1 LIPKKGGLITHD
13 GSSIDAILRRTDMI
27 AAAATV
33 RGLSFFHSLQPQG
46 RQSRASMAET
56 RSNATTSLELVIRA
70 NAGDDAAVAALY
82 ERYRPRL
89 QRWAHNRLPP
99 MARGALQT
107 EDLVQDTLT
116 HVLGHL
122 TAFNPR
128 HEGAFQ
134 GYVRTALKNRIRDV
148 ARYQKRRGS
157 RDVLDSQILAEDA
170 SPLDIAV
177 GQETLDRY
185 DSALERLRP
194 EDRDLIIGRIEM
206 GLSYDEMRVMFERP
220 STAAVHMAL
229 SRALV
234 KLAEEM
240 AHERK
245 R

>member
-1 LIPKKGGLITHD
+1 
-13 GSSIDAILRRTDMI
+13 MI
-27 AAAATV
+27 ATATAIYRFPLMDDPLTRLGATKAAD
-33 RGLSFFHSLQPQG
+33 
-46 RQSRASMAET
+46 
-56 RSNATTSLELVIRA
+56 ATTSLELVIRA

-82 ERYRPRL
+82 ERYKPRL

-99 MARGALQT
+99 HARGALQT

-148 ARYQKRRGS
+148 ARWQKRRGS
-157 RDVLDSQILAEDA
+157 RDVLDSEMRGEDA
-170 SPLDIAV
+170 SPLDMAI

-185 DSALERLRP
+185 DRALERLRP
-194 EDRDLIIGRIEM
+194 DERDLIIARIEM
-206 GLSYDEMRVMFERP
+206 GLSNEEIRVMFEKP
-220 STAAVHMAL
+220 SQAAVHMAL
-229 SRALV
+229 SRALI

>member
-1 LIPKKGGLITHD
+1 
-13 GSSIDAILRRTDMI
+13 MI
-27 AAAATV
+27 AASAAV
-33 RGLSFFHSLQPQG
+33 RGIPFIEDLRPLIYRSP
-46 RQSRASMAET
+46 ATMAET

-82 ERYRPRL
+82 SRYKPRL

-99 MARGALQT
+99 HARGALQT

-148 ARYQKRRGS
+148 ARWQKRRGS
-157 RDVLDSQILAEDA
+157 RDVLDSEMKADDA
-170 SPLDIAV
+170 SPLDMAI
-177 GQETLDRY
+177 GQQTLERY
-185 DSALERLRP
+185 DRALERLRP
-194 EDRDLIIGRIEM
+194 EDRDLIIARIEM
-206 GLSYDEMRVMFERP
+206 GLSNDEMRVMFEKP
-220 STAAVHMAL
+220 SAAAVHMAL
-229 SRALV
+229 SRALI

>member
-1 LIPKKGGLITHD
+1 MIATAACTGGLPLITDLRPD
-13 GSSIDAILRRTDMI
+13 GRT
-27 AAAATV
+27 
-33 RGLSFFHSLQPQG
+33 
-46 RQSRASMAET
+46 SRAGMAET

-70 NAGDDAAVAALY
+70 NAGDDAAVTALY

-89 QRWAHNRLPP
+89 HRWAHNRLPP
-99 MARGALQT
+99 AARGALQT
-107 EDLVQDTLT
+107 DDLVQDTLT

-134 GYVRTALKNRIRDV
+134 GYVRKTLLNRIRDV
-148 ARYQKRRGS
+148 ARAQKRRGT
-157 RDVLDSQILAEDA
+157 RDALDSKIVADEA

-185 DSALERLRP
+185 DRALERLRP
-194 EDRDLIIGRIEM
+194 EDRDLIIARIEM
-206 GLSYDEMRVMFERP
+206 GLGFEEMRVMFEKP
-220 STAAVHMAL
+220 SAAAVHMAL
-229 SRALV
+229 SRALI

>member
-1 LIPKKGGLITHD
+1 
-13 GSSIDAILRRTDMI
+13 MI
-27 AAAATV
+27 AAAAAL
-33 RGLSFFHSLQPQG
+33 RGVPFIEDLRPLSRGPW
-46 RQSRASMAET
+46 ASMAET

-82 ERYRPRL
+82 ERYKPRL

-99 MARGALQT
+99 HARGALQT

-148 ARYQKRRGS
+148 ARWQKRRGS
-157 RDVLDSQILAEDA
+157 RDVLDTEIKADDA
-170 SPLDIAV
+170 SPLDVAI
-177 GQETLDRY
+177 GQQTLERY
-185 DSALERLRP
+185 DRALERLRP
-194 EDRDLIIGRIEM
+194 EDKDLIIARIEM
-206 GLSYDEMRVMFERP
+206 GLSNEEMRVMFEKP
-220 STAAVHMAL
+220 SAAAVHMAL

>member
-1 LIPKKGGLITHD
+1 
-13 GSSIDAILRRTDMI
+13 MI

-33 RGLSFFHSLQPQG
+33 REIPFITDLRRRG
-46 RQSRASMAET
+46 SRASMAET

-82 ERYRPRL
+82 ERYKPRL

-107 EDLVQDTLT
+107 EDLAQDTLT

-122 TAFNPR
+122 SAFNPR

-134 GYVRTALKNRIRDV
+134 GYVRTALMNRIRDV
-148 ARYQKRRGS
+148 ARSQKRRGT
-157 RDVLDSQILAEDA
+157 RDSLDDQLLAEDA
-170 SPLDIAV
+170 SPLDVAI
-177 GQETLDRY
+177 GRETLDRY
-185 DSALERLRP
+185 DRALERLRP
-194 EDRDLIIGRIEM
+194 EDRELIIARIEM
-206 GLSYDEMRVMFERP
+206 GLSYEDMRAMFERA
-220 STAAVHMAL
+220 SVGAVHMAL

>member
-1 LIPKKGGLITHD
+1 
-13 GSSIDAILRRTDMI
+13 MI
-27 AAAATV
+27 AAAAAL
-33 RGLSFFHSLQPQG
+33 RGIPFIEDLRPLSRGSW
-46 RQSRASMAET
+46 ASMAET

-99 MARGALQT
+99 AARGALQT
-107 EDLVQDTLT
+107 EDLVQDTLS

-134 GYVRTALKNRIRDV
+134 GYVRTALKNRIRDA
-148 ARYQKRRGS
+148 ARWQKRRGS
-157 RDVLDSQILAEDA
+157 RDVLDSQMQAADA
-170 SPLDIAV
+170 SPLDEAI

-185 DSALERLRP
+185 DRALDRLRP
-194 EDRDLIIGRIEM
+194 EDRDLIIARIEM
-206 GLSYDEMRVMFERP
+206 GLSNEEIRVMFEKP
-220 STAAVHMAL
+220 SPAAVHMAL
-229 SRALV
+229 SRALI

>member
-1 LIPKKGGLITHD
+1 
-13 GSSIDAILRRTDMI
+13 MI
-27 AAAATV
+27 AAAPTV
-33 RGLSFFHSLQPQG
+33 RGFPFIDGLRTRNLGP
-46 RQSRASMAET
+46 RASMAET

-99 MARGALQT
+99 AARGPLQT

-116 HVLGHL
+116 HVLEHL
-122 TAFNPR
+122 SAFNPR

-134 GYVRTALKNRIRDV
+134 GYVRKTLLNRIRDV
-148 ARYQKRRGS
+148 ARSQKRRGL
-157 RDVLDSQILAEDA
+157 RDALDSDIVADEA

-177 GQETLDRY
+177 GQETLERY
-185 DSALERLRP
+185 DRALERLRP
-194 EDRDLIIGRIEM
+194 EDRDLIIARIEM
-206 GLSYDEMRVMFERP
+206 GRSYDEMRVMFERP

-229 SRALV
+229 SRALI
-234 KLAEEM
+234 KLAKEM

>member
-1 LIPKKGGLITHD
+1 
-13 GSSIDAILRRTDMI
+13 MI
-27 AAAATV
+27 ATAAAIY
-33 RGLSFFHSLQPQG
+33 GFPLMDN
-46 RQSRASMAET
+46 SRT
-56 RSNATTSLELVIRA
+56 RAGGTQADATTSLELVIRA
-70 NAGDDAAVAALY
+70 NAGEEAAVAALY

-89 QRWAHNRLPP
+89 QRWAHSRLPP

-134 GYVRTALKNRIRDV
+134 GYVRTALWNRIRDV
-148 ARYQKRRGS
+148 ARRSKRRGP
-157 RDVLDSQILAEDA
+157 RDELDTRIMAEDA
-170 SPLDIAV
+170 SPLDLAI
-177 GQETLDRY
+177 GQETLERY
-185 DSALERLRP
+185 DRALERLRP
-194 EDRDLIIGRIEM
+194 EDKDLIIARIEM
-206 GLSYDEMRVMFERP
+206 GLSYLEMQAMFEKP
-220 STAAVHMAL
+220 SVPAVHMAL

>member
-1 LIPKKGGLITHD
+1 MDDPLTRLGASK
-13 GSSIDAILRRTDMI
+13 
-27 AAAATV
+27 AAD
-33 RGLSFFHSLQPQG
+33 
-46 RQSRASMAET
+46 
-56 RSNATTSLELVIRA
+56 ATTSLELVIRA

-82 ERYRPRL
+82 ERYKPRL

-99 MARGALQT
+99 TARGALQT

-134 GYVRTALKNRIRDV
+134 GYIRTALKNRIRDA
-148 ARYQKRRGS
+148 ARWQKRRGS
-157 RDVLDSQILAEDA
+157 RDVLDSEMKADEA
-170 SPLDIAV
+170 SPLDVAI

-185 DSALERLRP
+185 DRALEQLRP
-194 EDRDLIIGRIEM
+194 EDRDLIIARIEM
-206 GLSYDEMRVMFERP
+206 GLSNEAMRVMFEKP
-220 STAAVHMAL
+220 SPAAVHMAL
-229 SRALV
+229 SRALI

>member
-1 LIPKKGGLITHD
+1 
-13 GSSIDAILRRTDMI
+13 MI
-27 AAAATV
+27 GTATIA
-33 RGLSFFHSLQPQG
+33 FHRFPLMNDVP
-46 RQSRASMAET
+46 RQSGTSQAD
-56 RSNATTSLELVIRA
+56 ATTSLELVIRA
-70 NAGDDAAVAALY
+70 NAGDGAAVTALY

-148 ARYQKRRGS
+148 ARWQKRRGP
-157 RDVLDSQILAEDA
+157 RDVLDSQMLGDEA
-170 SPLDIAV
+170 SPLDIAI
-177 GQETLDRY
+177 GLETIDRY
-185 DSALERLRP
+185 DLALERLRP
-194 EDRDLIIGRIEM
+194 EDRDLIIARIEM
-206 GLSYDEMRVMFERP
+206 GLSNEEMRVMFEKP
-220 STAAVHMAL
+220 SAAAVHMAL
-229 SRALV
+229 SRALI

>member
-1 LIPKKGGLITHD
+1 
-13 GSSIDAILRRTDMI
+13 
-27 AAAATV
+27 
-33 RGLSFFHSLQPQG
+33 
-46 RQSRASMAET
+46 
-56 RSNATTSLELVIRA
+56 LVIRA

-82 ERYRPRL
+82 ERYKPRL

-99 MARGALQT
+99 HARGALQT

-148 ARYQKRRGS
+148 ARWQKRRGS
-157 RDVLDSQILAEDA
+157 RDVLDSEMQGDDA
-170 SPLDIAV
+170 SPLDMAI

-185 DSALERLRP
+185 DRALERMRP
-194 EDRDLIIGRIEM
+194 EDRDLIIARIEM
-206 GLSYDEMRVMFERP
+206 GLSNDEMRVMFEKP
-220 STAAVHMAL
+220 SQAAVHMAL
-229 SRALV
+229 SRALI

>member
-1 LIPKKGGLITHD
+1 MDDPLTRLGASK
-13 GSSIDAILRRTDMI
+13 
-27 AAAATV
+27 AAD
-33 RGLSFFHSLQPQG
+33 
-46 RQSRASMAET
+46 
-56 RSNATTSLELVIRA
+56 ATTSLELVIRA

-82 ERYRPRL
+82 ERYKPRL

-99 MARGALQT
+99 TARGALQT

-134 GYVRTALKNRIRDV
+134 GYIRTALKNRIRDA
-148 ARYQKRRGS
+148 ARWQKRRGS
-157 RDVLDSQILAEDA
+157 RDVLDSEMKADEA
-170 SPLDIAV
+170 SPLDVAI

-185 DSALERLRP
+185 DRALEQLRP
-194 EDRDLIIGRIEM
+194 EDRDLIIARIEM
-206 GLSYDEMRVMFERP
+206 GLSNEEMRVMFEKP
-220 STAAVHMAL
+220 SAAAVHMAL
-229 SRALV
+229 SRALI

>member
-1 LIPKKGGLITHD
+1 
-13 GSSIDAILRRTDMI
+13 MI
-27 AAAATV
+27 ATATAIYRFPLMDDPLARLGASKAAD
-33 RGLSFFHSLQPQG
+33 
-46 RQSRASMAET
+46 
-56 RSNATTSLELVIRA
+56 ATTSLELVIRA

-82 ERYRPRL
+82 ERYKPRL

-99 MARGALQT
+99 HARGALQT

-148 ARYQKRRGS
+148 ARWQKRRGS
-157 RDVLDSQILAEDA
+157 RDVLDSEMRGEDA
-170 SPLDIAV
+170 SPLDMAI

-185 DSALERLRP
+185 DRALERLRP
-194 EDRDLIIGRIEM
+194 DERDLIIARIEM
-206 GLSYDEMRVMFERP
+206 GLSNEEIRVMFEKP
-220 STAAVHMAL
+220 SQAAVHMAL
-229 SRALV
+229 SRALI

>member
-1 LIPKKGGLITHD
+1 
-13 GSSIDAILRRTDMI
+13 MI
-27 AAAATV
+27 ATATAL
-33 RGLSFFHSLQPQG
+33 RGFPIIDDLRLLARGS
-46 RQSRASMAET
+46 QSSMAET
-56 RSNATTSLELVIRA
+56 RANATTSLELVLRA

-89 QRWAHNRLPP
+89 HRWAHNRLPP
-99 MARGALQT
+99 AARGALQT
-107 EDLVQDTLT
+107 DDLVQDTLT

-134 GYVRTALKNRIRDV
+134 GYVRKTLLNRIRDV
-148 ARYQKRRGS
+148 ARSQKRRGT
-157 RDVLDSQILAEDA
+157 RDALDPDIVADQA

-185 DSALERLRP
+185 DRALERLRP
-194 EDRDLIIGRIEM
+194 EDRDLIIARIEM
-206 GLSYDEMRVMFERP
+206 GLGFEEMRVMFEKP
-220 STAAVHMAL
+220 SAAAVHMAL
-229 SRALV
+229 SRALI